1 MKPKSHLF
9 NLKLIQ
15 PMFVQLV
22 QRRCS
27 VKRAYL
33 VFAGL
38 ALVLLGGCAEE
49 RPPIDR
55 VQPYALKKSFFIG
68 EDFNSTKDDPEF
80 WTQGTLIDVGYG
92 ASQGGLFTSTYA
104 QPMSRI
110 RWQINE
116 DMLIGRISYER
127 IDNTDGRGVNED
139 GRERVQDGVIAVAF
153 PIMSHFDVMNA
164 YNPTTGEQLNIRQ
177 ENGTDRPW
185 YEREYI
191 RVDWSRNMNTDS
203 YDFDTLSLLG
213 IYGGLVYEP
222 MKYDI
227 TDPSHPHAPVFDFEE
242 GYFDVTNKAF
252 VKPEEIDLSS
262 FGWGI
267 KSLPSCFLD
276 PDFLNGTGPVAS
288 CNPVEITIRH
298 SFRRVEANDYAPRY
312 IDGYQFS
319 AFGIFNNERTGYARN
334 YGLTDAQWRR
344 LSNRYNIWERHH
356 YYENPEEMT
365 GAVEC
370 NTPETTTNNDP
381 HYDGDKDGT
390 ADACVAAG
398 EGSQCD
404 TYHSKCLLPYR
415 DRTVKPVTWHYT
427 NESDM
432 EYYEPT
438 AHATNDWDTAMRIAV
453 RSAKYAECAR
463 FKGTDGIDEACAAE
477 YPVHFGQQDL
487 NESLKEL
494 VREAGICLAADDY
507 PADEAGK
514 AACKSKIEDL
524 VDARGF
530 AEKEA
535 LVSLAMM
542 DPVVVLCHTP
552 VEAGDH
558 PFCGDKR
565 LPAGITSLDCQYSIP
580 GDELFDTCTEA
591 GSVRMGD
598 LRYHQV
604 NVMKT
609 PQSPSPWGIMTDAI
623 DPLTGESVSASINVW
638 GHVNDLWS
646 QKIIDVLRYMG
657 GELTDEDVT
666 EGEYISNWALAA
678 ERAATGGMSPKMT
691 KEERDR
697 RVIGLATDGAIPF
710 EGEAFEEARR
720 RMKEPLPEAL
730 KVRALELR
738 EQLKDVKAHISAPS
752 ANAATY
758 ANRAALARNTE
769 VESELFDTMVQEL
782 MGVDGLPI
790 SDGVLDRASLLR
802 GGDPGFIRQLKH
814 LKENALAERGSCI
827 LHEAPAPHGFGSLS
841 DMLQKKF
848 GNFNPSDDESVQFE
862 RAEKMRRYLARKA
875 HYAVVVHEMGHSVG
889 LRHNFVS
896 SSDSYN
902 YRPQYWQLRTKNG
915 TVTDKCTDLSPD
927 GEDCV
932 GPRYYDPVTQ
942 NERDNGI
949 WLWMH
954 SSVMDYAGEPTQD
967 MLGLGAYDFAA
978 ARAFYGDVVSVYE
991 DPSFKLGSGTNR
1003 DLGIL
1008 SKMDS
1013 FGGILGFNWDINTGG
1028 SLSIDLH
1035 YSHLNEFYDLI
1046 QDCQEVDIEQYKPTD
1061 WNEDI
1066 YGKWDPTF
1074 DGLVVKVDGQYTT
1087 CKQQRVDYRFWD
1099 ALRFPDTEG
1108 GEGPSFYPGG
1118 NAIDDRDNRI
1128 RVPYGFGT
1136 DSWADLG
1143 NLAVYRHDNGADPYE
1158 LFDFFI
1164 SQQEVGHIFD
1174 NYRRGRMTFSV
1185 RGAAGRALGRYNEKM
1200 RDGAKGLGLLKSI
1213 YREFTLNLGY
1223 NFDDFW
1229 YALADDFF
1237 DLNLIAS
1244 GIAFDH
1250 FTRQLARPEA
1260 GPHFLD
1266 PETLILRSQLD
1277 ATGLEDEPTALFV
1290 PNGAQGLYETVS
1302 MGGRPIEN
1310 MLADDKG
1317 EFDSYFTLNAGS
1329 YYDKM
1334 YTAMLMTESMDNF
1347 ISSDRS
1353 EFVDGRF
1360 RNISMADLFPDG
1372 YRRWLANNLTG
1383 DDEIKGP
1390 RLRSDRDGN
1399 VALDANGFP
1408 TTPIAW
1414 TSWWGS
1420 EPRSCFPG
1428 ANAVF
1433 CDSFGNEN
1441 PDQYG
1446 GTTGGFT
1453 VTLDPQVGWEQQKF
1467 LIAHTMRYLPDN
1479 SKQEWVDM
1487 MRVWEFGV
1495 DADPEFENRIE
1506 FHNPEGKSYVARGF
1520 GKETIFGKEVHR
1532 GIAARV
1538 LEYANELL
1546 VQAYET
1552 TDGPDVDGDGE
1563 PDWYE
1568 PVISPTTGRAVVKWD
1583 ASLSAITEA
1592 GGVSAEGRD
1601 GCNANDS
1608 TLCVCEANRACLKLR
1623 DYTQIPYFLRLV
1635 MTVYQLNTTLR
1646 PRGIY

>member
-1 MKPKSHLF
+1 M
-9 NLKLIQ
+9 
-15 PMFVQLV
+15 
-22 QRRCS
+22 
-27 VKRAYL
+27 KRAYL
-33 VFAGL
+33 LFAGL

-68 EDFNSTKDDPEF
+68 EDFNSTHDDPEF

-92 ASQGGLFTSTYA
+92 SSQGGLFTSTYA

-110 RWQINE
+110 KWQINE

-127 IDNTDGRGVNED
+127 IDHTDGKGVNED
-139 GRERVQDGVIAVAF
+139 GAERVQDGVIAVAF
-153 PIMSHFDVMNA
+153 PILSHFDVMNA

-177 ENGTDRPW
+177 ENMTDRPW
-185 YEREYI
+185 YDREYI
-191 RVDWSRNMNTDS
+191 RVDWSRNMNVDS

-213 IYGGLVYEP
+213 IYGGLIYEP

-227 TDPSHPHAPVFDFEE
+227 TDPAHPHAPVFDLEN

-252 VKPEEIDLSS
+252 VKPDEIDLSS

-267 KSLPSCFLD
+267 KSFPACFLD
-276 PDFLNGTGPVAS
+276 PDFLNGTGPIAN
-288 CNPVEITIRH
+288 CNPVEITLRH

-312 IDGYQFS
+312 VDGYKFS

-356 YYENPEEMT
+356 FYTNPDDMT

-370 NTPETTTNNDP
+370 NTPDTTINNNP
-381 HYDGDKDGT
+381 HYDGNNDGT
-390 ADACVAAG
+390 ADACEAAG
-398 EGSQCD
+398 QGSQCD
-404 TYHSKCLLPYR
+404 TYHSKCTLPYAE
-415 DRTVKPVTWHYT
+415 RTVKPVIWHYT
-427 NESDM
+427 NTSDM
-432 EYYEPT
+432 EYFEPS
-438 AHATNDWDTAMRIAV
+438 AQATNDWDTAMRIAV
-453 RSAKYAECAR
+453 RSAQYAECAR
-463 FKGTDGIDEACAAE
+463 PKGTDGIDEECAAQF
-477 YPVHFGQQDL
+477 PVHFGQQTQ
-487 NESLKEL
+487 NEALKEL
-494 VREAGICLAADDY
+494 IHEVNICLKDAGWPLDD
-507 PADEAGK
+507 AGK
-514 AACKSKIEDL
+514 AGCKSL
-524 VDARGF
+524 VEGLIDAR
-530 AEKEA
+530 ALDEKEA

-542 DPVVVLCHTP
+542 NPVIVLCHSP

-558 PFCGDKR
+558 PYCGDKR
-565 LPAGITSLDCQYSIP
+565 LPEGVDSTDCQYAVP
-580 GDELFDTCTEA
+580 GDDLFDTCEEV

-598 LRYHQV
+598 LRYHQI

-609 PQSPSPWGIMTDAI
+609 PQSPSPWGIMVDAI
-623 DPLTGESVSASINVW
+623 DPITGESVSASINVW

-646 QKIIDVLRYMG
+646 QKIIDVLRYMN
-657 GELTDEDVT
+657 GELTDEEVT

-697 RVIGLATDGAIPF
+697 RIIGLATDGAIPF
-710 EGEAFEEARR
+710 KGEAFEEARR
-720 RMKEPLPEAL
+720 RMSEPLPQAL
-730 KVRALELR
+730 KTRALQVR
-738 EQLKDVKAHISAPS
+738 EQLKSVKAHVSAPS
-752 ANAATY
+752 ENAVRY
-758 ANRAALARNTE
+758 ANRAIHAHNSEL
-769 VESELFDTMVQEL
+769 ESELFDHHVQEL
-782 MGVDGLPI
+782 MGVSGLPV
-790 SDGVLDRASLLR
+790 SDAVLDRASLLR
-802 GGDPGFIRQLKH
+802 GGNPAFMRQIKH
-814 LKENALAERGSCI
+814 MKETALADRGACI

-848 GNFNPSDDESVQFE
+848 GNFNPGDDEAVQLE
-862 RAEKMRRYLARKA
+862 RAEKMRRYLARRA
-875 HYAVVVHEMGHSVG
+875 HYAVMTHEMGHSIG

-896 SSDSYN
+896 SSDSFN

-915 TVTDKCTDLSPD
+915 TVTDKCDDLSPD
-927 GEDCV
+927 GENCV
-932 GPRYYDPVTQ
+932 GPRYFDPITQ
-942 NERDNGI
+942 EERDNSI
-949 WLWMH
+949 WMWMH

-978 ARAFYGDVVSVYE
+978 ARNFYGDVVSVYE
-991 DPSFKLGSGTNR
+991 DPSFKLNSGTNR
-1003 DLGIL
+1003 DKGIL
-1008 SKMDS
+1008 AKMDG
-1013 FGGILGFNWDINTGG
+1013 FGGILGYDWDINTGG
-1028 SLSIDLH
+1028 QFNIELH
-1035 YSHLNEFYDLI
+1035 YSQLNGFYDLI
-1046 QDCQEVDIEQYKPTD
+1046 QDCQEVDVEAFKPSD
-1061 WNEDI
+1061 WDEEIN
-1066 YGKWDPTF
+1066 GKWEPTF
-1074 DGLVVKVDGQYTT
+1074 DGLIVNVDGQYTT

-1108 GEGPSFYPGG
+1108 GEGPTFYQGG

-1174 NYRRGRMTFSV
+1174 NYRRGRMTFSI
-1185 RGAAGRALGRYNEKM
+1185 RQAAGRSLGRYNEKM

-1213 YREFTLNLGY
+1213 YKDFTLNLGY

-1250 FTRQLARPEA
+1250 FTRQVARPEA

-1290 PNGAQGLYETVS
+1290 PNGAQGLYETVGI
-1302 MGGRPIEN
+1302 GGRPIEN
-1310 MLADDKG
+1310 MLAEDQG
-1317 EFDSYFTLNAGS
+1317 EFDAYYTQNAGS

-1334 YTAMLMTESMDNF
+1334 YAPMLMTESVDNF

-1360 RNISMADLFPDG
+1360 RSISMADLFPDG

-1408 TTPIAW
+1408 TTPIGW

-1420 EPRSCFPG
+1420 EPRTCFPG
-1428 ANAVF
+1428 ATATF

-1441 PDQYG
+1441 PEQFG

-1467 LIAHTMRYLPDN
+1467 LIASTMMYLPEN
-1479 SKQEWVDM
+1479 NKQQWIDM
-1487 MRVWEFGV
+1487 MRIWEFGV
-1495 DADPEFENRIE
+1495 DADPAIENRIE
-1506 FHNPEGKSYVARGF
+1506 FHNPEGKSYVARSF
-1520 GKETIFGKEVHR
+1520 GRETIFGKEVHR

-1546 VQAYET
+1546 VNAYET
-1552 TDGPDVDGDGE
+1552 TDGPDVDGDGN
-1563 PDWYE
+1563 PDWYV
-1568 PVISPTTGRAVVKWD
+1568 PVISPETGRAVVKWD
-1583 ASLSAITEA
+1583 PSLASITES
-1592 GGVSAEGRD
+1592 GGVSEEGRP
-1601 GCNANDS
+1601 GCNAQDS
-1608 TLCVCEANRACLKLR
+1608 TDCACEANRACIKLR
-1623 DYTQIPYFLRLV
+1623 DYTQIPYFLRMA
-1635 MTVYQLNTTLR
+1635 MTSLDNVDPR
-1646 PRGIY
+1646 VRGIY

>member
-1 MKPKSHLF
+1 M
-9 NLKLIQ
+9 
-15 PMFVQLV
+15 
-22 QRRCS
+22 
-27 VKRAYL
+27 KRAYL
-33 VFAGL
+33 LFAGL

-68 EDFNSTKDDPEF
+68 ENFQSTSDDPEF

-110 RWQINE
+110 KWQINE

-127 IDNTDGRGVNED
+127 IDNSDGRGINED

-153 PIMSHFDVMNA
+153 PIMSHFDVINA
-164 YNPTTGEQLNIRQ
+164 YNPTTGEELNIRQ
-177 ENGTDRPW
+177 ENMSDRPW

-191 RVDWSRNMNTDS
+191 RVDWSRNTNTDS

-227 TDPSHPHAPVFDFEE
+227 TDPTHPHAPVFDFET

-267 KSLPSCFLD
+267 KSFPSCFLD
-276 PDFLNGTGPVAS
+276 PDFLSGTGPVAS

-312 IDGYQFS
+312 VDGYKFS

-356 YYENPEEMT
+356 YYTDLEAMT
-365 GAVEC
+365 GAIEC
-370 NTPETTTNNDP
+370 NTPETTTTDNANYDAN
-381 HYDGDKDGT
+381 YDGDKDGT
-390 ADACVAAG
+390 ADACEEAG
-398 EGSQCD
+398 FGSQCD
-404 TYHSKCLLPYR
+404 TFSNKCTLPYQ
-415 DRTVKPVTWHYT
+415 DRTVKPVIWHYT
-427 NESDM
+427 NDSDL
-432 EYYEPT
+432 EYYDPT
-438 AHATNDWDTAMRIAV
+438 EHATNDWDAAMRMAV

-463 FKGTDGIDEACAAE
+463 SKGDKAADGIDEDCAGQ

-487 NESLKEL
+487 NEALKEL
-494 VREAGICLAADDY
+494 MREAKICLSAKGWPQDD
-507 PADEAGK
+507 AGRQECETQVKAIAESRGLDE
-514 AACKSKIEDL
+514 ID
-524 VDARGF
+524 
-530 AEKEA
+530 A

-542 DPVVVLCHTP
+542 KPVVVLCHTP
-552 VEAGDH
+552 VEANDH

-565 LPAGITSLDCQYSIP
+565 LPDGVTALQCQNAIP
-580 GDELFDTCTEA
+580 GDDLFDSCSA
-591 GSVRMGD
+591 SGSVRMGD

-604 NVMKT
+604 NVMKI

-623 DPLTGESVSASINVW
+623 DPITGESVSASINVW

-657 GELTDEDVT
+657 GELTDDQIT
-666 EGEYISNWALAA
+666 EGQYISNWAVAA
-678 ERAATGGMSPKMT
+678 ERATTGGMSPKMT

-697 RVIGLATDGAIPF
+697 RIIGLATDGAIPMK
-710 EGEAFEEARR
+710 GEAFEQARQ
-720 RMKEPLPEAL
+720 RMAEPLPEEL
-730 KVRALELR
+730 RVRAMEVR
-738 EQLKDVKAHISAPS
+738 SQLKNVKAHISAPS
-752 ANAATY
+752 HNAVKYMSRAANAQ
-758 ANRAALARNTE
+758 NTE
-769 VESELFDTMVQEL
+769 VEAELFDPMVQQL

-790 SDGVLDRASLLR
+790 SDAVLDRASLLR
-802 GGDPGFIRQLKH
+802 GGNPALMRQLKH
-814 LKENALAERGSCI
+814 MKEAALAERGSCI
-827 LHEAPAPHGFGSLS
+827 LHEAPAPHSFGSMG

-848 GNFNPSDDESVQFE
+848 GNFNSGDDEAVQQE
-862 RAEKMRRYLARKA
+862 RAEKMRRYLARRA
-875 HYAVVVHEMGHSVG
+875 HYAVVVHEMGHSIG

-915 TVTDKCTDLSPD
+915 AVTEKCTDLSPD
-927 GEDCV
+927 GEDCI
-932 GPRYYDPVTQ
+932 GPRYFDPVTPE
-942 NERDNGI
+942 ERDNGI
-949 WLWMH
+949 WMWMH

-978 ARAFYGDVVSVYE
+978 ARAFYGDVVSVYQ

-1008 SKMDS
+1008 AKMDS
-1013 FGGILGFNWDINTGG
+1013 FGGILGFDWDINTGG
-1028 SLSIDLH
+1028 QFNVELH
-1035 YSHLNEFYDLI
+1035 YSHLNDFYDLI
-1046 QDCQEVDIEQYKPTD
+1046 QDCQEIDIEAYKPSD
-1061 WNEDI
+1061 WDEELK
-1066 YGKWDPTF
+1066 GKWEPTF
-1074 DGLVVKVDGQYTT
+1074 DGLIVNVNGSYST

-1099 ALRFPDTEG
+1099 ALRFPNTDA
-1108 GEGPSFYPGG
+1108 GEGPNFYQGG

-1164 SQQEVGHIFD
+1164 SQQEVNHIFD
-1174 NYRRGRMTFSV
+1174 NYRRGRMTFSI
-1185 RGAAGRALGRYNEKM
+1185 RSAAGRALGRYNGKM

-1213 YREFTLNLGY
+1213 YRDFTLNLGY

-1250 FTRQLARPEA
+1250 FTRQLARPES

-1266 PETLILRSQLD
+1266 PETLVLRSQLD
-1277 ATGLEDEPTALFV
+1277 ATGLEDEPTALNI
-1290 PNGAQGLYETVS
+1290 PNGAQGLYETVGI
-1302 MGGRPIEN
+1302 GGRPIEN
-1310 MLADDKG
+1310 RLADDQG
-1317 EFDSYFTLNAGS
+1317 EFDSYYTLNAGS
-1329 YYDKM
+1329 YYDKI
-1334 YTAMLMTESMDNF
+1334 YSAMLMTESVDNF

-1360 RNISMADLFPDG
+1360 RSISMADLFPDG

-1383 DDEIKGP
+1383 DDDIKGP
-1390 RLRSDRDGN
+1390 RLLSDRDGN
-1399 VALDANGFP
+1399 VALDADGFP

-1428 ANAVF
+1428 SNSVF

-1441 PDQYG
+1441 PDQFG
-1446 GTTGGFT
+1446 GSTGGFT
-1453 VTLDPQVGWEQQKF
+1453 VVLDPQVGWEQQKF
-1467 LIAHTMRYLPDN
+1467 LIAWTLMYLPEN
-1479 SKQEWVDM
+1479 NKQEWKDM
-1487 MRVWEFGV
+1487 MRIYELGY
-1495 DADPEFENRIE
+1495 DADPGFQNRIE
-1506 FHNPEGKSYVARGF
+1506 FHNPEGKSYIARSF
-1520 GKETIFGKEVHR
+1520 GKEVIFGREVHR
-1532 GIAARV
+1532 GIGARV
-1538 LEYANELL
+1538 LEYANDLL
-1546 VQAYET
+1546 VKAYET
-1552 TDGPDVDGDGE
+1552 TDGPDVNGDGE
-1563 PDWYE
+1563 PDWYI
-1568 PVISPTTGRAVVKWD
+1568 PVISPVSGRAIVKWD
-1583 ASLSAITEA
+1583 PTLFSITES
-1592 GGVSAEGRD
+1592 GGVAEEGRP
-1601 GCNANDS
+1601 GCNAQDS
-1608 TLCVCEANRACLKLR
+1608 TDCVCEANRACIKLR
-1623 DYTQIPYFLRLV
+1623 DYTQVPYFMRKA
-1635 MTVYQLNTTLR
+1635 MNVYAGQGLGR
-1646 PRGIY
+1646 QRGIY